1 MSSAAIPEHPTA
13 LWSAAWPNPAA
24 QCHKQPQLSRP
35 SCKLPWGHQDPLLG
49 TEQRIKDGWNEG
61 ERQIRSEIAS
71 FAAGSYLQT
80 IHLAYESKEWSTKPP
95 RLFAS

>member
-49 TEQRIKDGWNEG
+49 TEQRIKDGWNEEKG
-61 ERQIRSEIAS
+61 RSDRRLPA
-71 FAAGSYLQT
+71 LQ
-80 IHLAYESKEWSTKPP
+80 LAPTCKQSI
-95 RLFAS
+95 